1 MRELVQRQHQGL
13 SSTWDRSLQCYGP
26 MFTYWHGSNMNSTA
40 QNSSGHSTCCYTGY
54 ISQLSYGSYLTNE
67 EIQIHSYS

>member
-1 MRELVQRQHQGL
+1 
-13 SSTWDRSLQCYGP
+13 